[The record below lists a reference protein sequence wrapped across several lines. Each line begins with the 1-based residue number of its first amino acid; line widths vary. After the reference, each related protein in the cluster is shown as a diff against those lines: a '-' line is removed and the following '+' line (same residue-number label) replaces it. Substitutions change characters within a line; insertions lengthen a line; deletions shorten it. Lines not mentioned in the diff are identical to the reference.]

1 MLKRALIIAAA
12 TLAPLA
18 GCSEP
23 YIAASTEQGVLFE
36 EVDAYNNNSLQEIAN
51 AECAKHGKQA
61 QLFHHGGDYALYEC
75 RKEEDLR
82 PPEPDVN
89 PFLRD

>member
-1 MLKRALIIAAA
+1 MRALMIAA
-12 TLAPLA
+12 LLLPLA
-18 GCSEP
+18 ACSEP

-36 EVDAYNNNSLQEIAN
+36 EVDAYNNNSLGDIAN
-51 AECAKHGKQA
+51 EECAKHGKSA
-61 QLFHHGGDYALYEC
+61 QLYHHGGDYALYEC
-75 RKEEDLR
+75 RNEDDLD